1 MRAIERALGALRSG
15 LPVLVY
21 DADGREEETDVVM
34 AASFIEPEHVRMMR
48 RDAGGLICAALHPS
62 IASRLGLPFLTEV
75 LSAAAESFPV
85 LRALEPRDIPYD
97 ERSSFSITVNHRRT
111 FTGITD
117 RDRALT
123 LRELA
128 RLAELNGDL
137 REEFGRRFRS
147 PGHVPLLR
155 AHERLLE
162 GRRGHTEL
170 SVALL
175 ELAGLTPVSVI
186 CEMMGDSGDA
196 LSKAEAR
203 RYAERRG
210 LVFLEGEE
218 LVEAWSGSKF
228 FKQTPV
234 V

>member
-1 MRAIERALGALRSG
+1 METLEKAIEALRRG
-15 LPVLVY
+15 MPVLVY
-21 DADGREEETDVVM
+21 DADGREEETDIVM
-34 AASFIEPEHVRMMR
+34 PASAVRAEHVRMMR
-48 RDAGGLICAALHPS
+48 SEAGGLICAAVHPG
-62 IASRLGLPFLTEV
+62 IAERLELPFLTEV
-75 LSAAAESFPV
+75 LNAAADSFPV
-85 LRALEPRDIPYD
+85 LRRLEAKDIPYD

-128 RLAELNGDL
+128 RLAECNGDI
-137 REEFGRRFRS
+137 REEFGRNFRS

-155 AHERLLE
+155 AHDRLLE
-162 GRRGHTEL
+162 GRQGHTEL

-175 ELAGLTPVSVI
+175 ELAELTPVAAI
-186 CEMMGDSGDA
+186 CEMMADSGYA
-196 LSKAEAR
+196 LPKREAK

-210 LVFLEGEE
+210 LVFIEGEE
-218 LVEAWSGSKF
+218 LVSAWCGKF
-228 FKQTPV
+228 FKQTTV